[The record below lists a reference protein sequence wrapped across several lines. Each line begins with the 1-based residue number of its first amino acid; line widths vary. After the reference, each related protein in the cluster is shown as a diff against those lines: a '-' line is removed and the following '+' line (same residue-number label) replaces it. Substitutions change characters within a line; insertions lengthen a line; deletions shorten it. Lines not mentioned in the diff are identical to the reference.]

1 MRLVLKSYVLYAL
14 LDLVLL
20 PKIDMKLANIGHY
33 QTVGDWSYILLG
45 ILITDIIVLFV
56 TRFYPEFFGK
66 ALNRWY
72 DEFKLSA
79 VISDVFIIAIGFAL
93 TRYVYSWMTDP
104 KAPFNIPLFI
114 GLLVG
119 IQAIHDILF
128 YLGIIL
134 PIPQGHNTMIDVFK
148 EYAQENG
155 SKILLA
161 DAAMMV
167 SSAFFEMILK
177 GLPVDQSV
185 FVGLLMMYTLPYIL
199 ETSHGL

>member
-1 MRLVLKSYVLYAL
+1 
-14 LDLVLL
+14 
-20 PKIDMKLANIGHY
+20 MKLADIGRY
-33 QTVGDWSYILLG
+33 QAVGDWSYILLG
-45 ILITDIIVLFV
+45 ILITDLIVLFIA
-56 TRFYPEFFGK
+56 RFYPDFFGK
-66 ALNRWY
+66 ALTRWY

-93 TRYVYSWMTDP
+93 TRYVYTWMTDA

-114 GLLVG
+114 GLLVA
-119 IQAIHDILF
+119 IQAIHDVLF

-134 PIPQGHNTMIDVFK
+134 PIPKGHNIMIDVFK
-148 EYAQENG
+148 EYAEENG
-155 SKILLA
+155 SKILFA

-167 SSAFFEMILK
+167 SSAFFAMILK

-199 ETSHGL
+199 ETKGPL

>member
-1 MRLVLKSYVLYAL
+1 
-14 LDLVLL
+14 
-20 PKIDMKLANIGHY
+20 MKLANIGNY
-33 QTVGDWSYILLG
+33 QSIGDWSYILLG
-45 ILITDIIVLFV
+45 ILITDLIVLFL
-56 TRFYPEFFGK
+56 TRFYPDFFGK

-79 VISDVFIIAIGFAL
+79 VISDVFVIAIGFAL
-93 TRYVYSWMTDP
+93 ARHAYSSITDP
-104 KAPFNIPLFI
+104 RAPFNIPLFI

-128 YLGIIL
+128 YIGVIL
-134 PIPQGHNTMIDVFK
+134 PIPKGHNVMIDVFK

-155 SKILLA
+155 SKILFA

-167 SSAFFEMILK
+167 SSAFFAMILK
-177 GLPVDQSV
+177 AIPTDQSV

-199 ETSHGL
+199 ETKNNVLIG

>member
-1 MRLVLKSYVLYAL
+1 
-14 LDLVLL
+14 
-20 PKIDMKLANIGHY
+20 MKLADIGNY
-33 QTVGDWSYILLG
+33 QTTGDWAYILLG
-45 ILITDIIVLFV
+45 ILITDIIVLFL
-56 TRFYPEFFGK
+56 TRFYPDFFGK

-79 VISDVFIIAIGFAL
+79 VISDVFVIAIGFAL
-93 TRYVYSWMTDP
+93 ARHAYSSITDP
-104 KAPFNIPLFI
+104 KAPFNLPLF
-114 GLLVG
+114 LAVLVG

-128 YLGIIL
+128 YLAVIL
-134 PIPQGHNTMIDVFK
+134 PIPQGHNIMIDVFK

-167 SSAFFEMILK
+167 SSAFFAMILK
-177 GLPVDQSV
+177 ALPIDQSI

-199 ETSHGL
+199 ETRHGL